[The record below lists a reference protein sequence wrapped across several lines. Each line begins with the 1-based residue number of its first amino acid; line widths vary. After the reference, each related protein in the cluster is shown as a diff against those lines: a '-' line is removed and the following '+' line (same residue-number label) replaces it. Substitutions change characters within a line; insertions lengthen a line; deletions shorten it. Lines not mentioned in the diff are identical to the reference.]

1 VSGDA
6 SDVVVHS
13 RAVLAHHART
23 FNLASVFLTPQ
34 QRDDAAVVYS
44 FCRLI
49 DDLIDEAQD
58 PSEGLRQ
65 VEEIRAMLDRTVNPT
80 ALIAE
85 FLSVAD
91 RCSIPLYAAKDLIDG
106 VASDV
111 GPVTFQND
119 DDLIRYG
126 YSVAGTVGLMMCGV
140 IGVTEDWALAHAID
154 LGIGMQITNICRD
167 VMEDAQR
174 GRVYVPAERLY
185 LAGLSPDD
193 LKQGDFDPTRIAPVV
208 ADLLRLADDYYRSGD
223 HGMRA
228 IPLRPR
234 FAIVAASRV
243 YRAIGTQLRMQNY
256 DVTAGRAVVP
266 LWQKLAWVGASVGHA
281 ATAGI
286 KLRRPH
292 NAALHTPLLES
303 NPNAAVNR
311 PVPLLAAAGS

>member
-1 VSGDA
+1 MSGDVT
-6 SDVVVHS
+6 DVVLHS

-49 DDLIDEAQD
+49 DDLIDEAND
-58 PSEGLRQ
+58 PAEGLRQ
-65 VEEIRAMLDRTVNPT
+65 VEEIRAMLDRTVNPS

-111 GPVTFQND
+111 GPVTFQDD

-126 YSVAGTVGLMMCGV
+126 YAVAGTVGLMMCGV
-140 IGVTEDWALAHAID
+140 IGVTEEWALSHAID

-185 LAGLSPDD
+185 LAGLSPDE
-193 LKQGDFDPTRIAPVV
+193 LKRGAFDPRRVAPVV
-208 ADLLRLADDYYRSGD
+208 ADLLSLADDYYRSGD

-228 IPLRPR
+228 IPFRPR
-234 FAIVAASRV
+234 LAIFAASRV
-243 YRAIGTQLRMQNY
+243 YRAIGSQLRTQDY
-256 DVTAGRAVVP
+256 DVTAARAVVP
-266 LWQKLAWVGASVGHA
+266 LWQKLAWVGASIGQ
-281 ATAGI
+281 ATIAGL
-286 KLRRPH
+286 KPRRPH
-292 NAALHTPLLES
+292 DNALHAPLSECGS
-303 NPNAAVNR
+303 SATVNR
-311 PVPLLAAAGS
+311 THPRLAAAGS